1 MKTLTITLAALA
13 LMFIW
18 NKGLQAK
25 IEDDLTS
32 VQLDSP
38 VVVELFTS
46 QSCSSCPPA
55 DEIMMKLSDKPN
67 IIPLAFH
74 VTYWNHLSWEDT
86 LSKEFANMRQRRY
99 SASAGS
105 KRVYT
110 PQMIV
115 NGRTEFA
122 GSDGDKLITALKNKR
137 PIQTLNLARDNNVI
151 NIKIPTIANL
161 KSQSRIWLFA
171 TQSDHSQSIPS
182 GENRGKNVH
191 YVDAVLYEE
200 SLGDWDGRGKIISA
214 QIPRIENIDAITILI
229 QQNGYGPI
237 LAAGRIKLQ

>member
-1 MKTLTITLAALA
+1 MKTLTITLTALA

-25 IEDDLTS
+25 IEDDLNS
-32 VQLDSP
+32 VQLDNP

-55 DEIMMKLSDKPN
+55 DEILMKISDKPN

-86 LSKEFANMRQRRY
+86 LSKEFSTKRQRGY

-115 NGRTEFA
+115 NGRTEFV
-122 GSDGDKLITALKNKR
+122 GSHGNKLIKALKNTR
-137 PIQTLNLARDNNVI
+137 PIQTLEIARDSAVI
-151 NIKIPTIANL
+151 NIKIPTMANQ
-161 KSQSRIWLFA
+161 KSKSRIWLFA
-171 TQSDHSQSIPS
+171 TQSDHTQSIPS
-182 GENRGKNVH
+182 GENSGKSVH

-200 SLGDWDGRGKIISA
+200 SLGDWDGRGKIITA

-229 QQNGYGPI
+229 QQNGFGPI
-237 LAAGRIKLQ
+237 LAAGKIKL